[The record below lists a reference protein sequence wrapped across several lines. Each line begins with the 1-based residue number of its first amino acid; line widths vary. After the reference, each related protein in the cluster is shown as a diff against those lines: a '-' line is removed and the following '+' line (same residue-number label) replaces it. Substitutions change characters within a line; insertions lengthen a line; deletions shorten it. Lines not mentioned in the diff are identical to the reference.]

1 MSLPMEM
8 MNPILVDDG
17 VADEGMEVKTL
28 FMEPMG
34 ADTLGRFQ
42 LGVPRISGCL
52 TPERARRIGGSVR
65 LVLRLRHAS
74 IFS

>member
-1 MSLPMEM
+1 MEM

-17 VADEGMEVKTL
+17 MAGEGMQTNTL

-34 ADTLGRFQ
+34 ADTPGRFQ

-52 TPERARRIGGSVR
+52 TRERARRIGGSVR
-65 LVLRLRHAS
+65 LVLQLQHAS